1 MRISD
6 WSSDVCSSDLERV
19 LIAFDRD
26 EAGERGAAAVAERL
40 MQAGIACFRI
50 LFPKGMD
57 ANAYA
62 LAVTPASRSLGVLIR
77 KAEWLGQGKRPGITS
92 AHDELA
98 AALGA
103 SAEDRAEPSPSP
115 ADRKSVV

>member
-1 MRISD
+1 
-6 WSSDVCSSDLERV
+6 
-19 LIAFDRD
+19 
-26 EAGERGAAAVAERL
+26 

-115 ADRKSVV
+115 ASAAEPVEIGRASCRERVCQYV